1 MMIRVLKF
9 VQRKSV
15 DLNGNL
21 VPSFS
26 LSSSRTTLSDKY
38 RFQSPTC
45 AMICLSKAS
54 THMPFVQD
62 WHHCMDFDDCKN
74 CWNNC
79 DQQLGPF
86 PLNINSALRQGSLV
100 ITDIAWDQAITNASK
115 QCLVTWE
122 VSGGGLMGN
131 LLTDSSTVE
140 LSLWSDTI
148 YHVQVTC
155 KHKDT
160 GGMRRSYKLIVDT
173 HKLGDSTAT
182 GMQAIALETPF
193 SKSLPHIYGND
204 ALPASMGENDSR
216 MRILKDS
223 SKDFLTPYNPN
234 AIIDTKPSLATPTT
248 SATTATATTTTTT
261 TTTIAGATTS
271 TTSAIIT
278 ISTKDE
284 LKNSY
289 SAEYEVES
297 GDTVISTKLIGV
309 SNLVQTSSDFL
320 SQSIVLAVVGSIVL
334 FCGIIALYLLMP
346 PIHKQVPVTICSI
359 DHEVLIHNEIMPS
372 QSPLNPTV
380 SLCEQEGSLQTPKTT
395 EHKNRST
402 LHV

>member
-1 MMIRVLKF
+1 
-9 VQRKSV
+9 
-15 DLNGNL
+15 
-21 VPSFS
+21 
-26 LSSSRTTLSDKY
+26 
-38 RFQSPTC
+38 
-45 AMICLSKAS
+45 
-54 THMPFVQD
+54 
-62 WHHCMDFDDCKN
+62 
-74 CWNNC
+74 
-79 DQQLGPF
+79 
-86 PLNINSALRQGSLV
+86 
-100 ITDIAWDQAITNASK
+100 
-115 QCLVTWE
+115 
-122 VSGGGLMGN
+122 MGN

-140 LSLWSDTI
+140 LSLWSDTV
-148 YHVQVTC
+148 YHVHVTC

-234 AIIDTKPSLATPTT
+234 AIIDTKPSSSSSSATPTT
-248 SATTATATTTTTT
+248 SATTTTSSKATATTTTTT
-261 TTTIAGATTS
+261 TSSS
-271 TTSAIIT
+271 TTTTTTTAINT

-284 LKNSY
+284 LEN
-289 SAEYEVES
+289 SAENEVDS

-320 SQSIVLAVVGSIVL
+320 SQSIVFAVVGSIVL

-359 DHEVLIHNEIMPS
+359 DREVLIQNEIMPS
-372 QSPLNPTV
+372 QSPLNPPV
-380 SLCEQEGSLQTPKTT
+380 SLCEQEGPLQTPKTT
-395 EHKNRST
+395 EQNNRST

>member
-1 MMIRVLKF
+1 
-9 VQRKSV
+9 
-15 DLNGNL
+15 
-21 VPSFS
+21 
-26 LSSSRTTLSDKY
+26 
-38 RFQSPTC
+38 
-45 AMICLSKAS
+45 
-54 THMPFVQD
+54 
-62 WHHCMDFDDCKN
+62 
-74 CWNNC
+74 
-79 DQQLGPF
+79 
-86 PLNINSALRQGSLV
+86 
-100 ITDIAWDQAITNASK
+100 
-115 QCLVTWE
+115 
-122 VSGGGLMGN
+122 MGN

-140 LSLWSDTI
+140 LSLWSDTV

-193 SKSLPHIYGND
+193 SKSLPHIYADD

-234 AIIDTKPSLATPTT
+234 AIIDAKPSLATPTT
-248 SATTATATTTTTT
+248 SATTVAA
-261 TTTIAGATTS
+261 AGATIS
-271 TTSAIIT
+271 TTSATIT
-278 ISTKDE
+278 ISTNDE
-284 LKNSY
+284 LKNLHSV
-289 SAEYEVES
+289 ENEVES

-320 SQSIVLAVVGSIVL
+320 SQSIVFAVVGSIVL
-334 FCGIIALYLLMP
+334 FCGIVALYLLMP

-395 EHKNRST
+395 EHNNRST